1 MPQPQISVPKPCHE
15 AWAAMTPIGQ
25 GRHCAACQKTVV
37 DFSQQ
42 TDAEIRAYFKAAG
55 RAGVCGRFNLAQLER
70 PLQANKIPA
79 GTSWRTWLALTFAVW
94 AGREGATAA
103 AQAQTPTEQRQPQ
116 PPAYLRGGDEGEL
129 RLRGIVVDSDTNEGL
144 PGVTVL
150 LLNSQYGVPSDAS
163 GRFELIFPASS
174 WRDGQS
180 MVSFSYVG
188 YQSVKV
194 PLKSKPS
201 PTAEPLKIMLP
212 VDTRTLGEPIIT
224 AGGAFYRRPWP
235 WHPRTFWYWLTRPF
249 RR

>member
-1 MPQPQISVPKPCHE
+1 MPQPQISIPQPCHE
-15 AWAAMTPIGQ
+15 AWATMQPTGQ
-25 GRHCAACQKTVV
+25 GRHCTACQMTVV

-42 TDAEIRAYFKAAG
+42 TDAEIRAYFKTAG
-55 RAGVCGRFNLAQLER
+55 RVGVCGRFNLAQIER
-70 PLQANKIPA
+70 PLQPNKAPVDA
-79 GTSWRTWLALTFAVW
+79 TWRTWLALTFAVW
-94 AGREGATAA
+94 AGREGATSV

-116 PPAYLRGGDEGEL
+116 PPAYLRGGDDTQL
-129 RLRGIVVDSDTNEGL
+129 RLRGIVVDSTGEAL

-150 LLNSQYGVPSDAS
+150 LLNSQYGVSSDAS
-163 GRFELIFPASS
+163 GRFELIFPVSS

-180 MVSFSYVG
+180 VVSFRNIG
-188 YQSVKV
+188 YQSIKV
-194 PLKSKPS
+194 PLQSKPS

-212 VDTRTLGEPIIT
+212 VDTRTLDEPIIT